1 MEKEGHLPFLDIDI
15 YRKTDSSLG
24 HKVYRKPTH
33 TYLYPHQNSHHH
45 PANKQSVLA
54 SLIHRAKALC
64 DQDSLTHELEFL
76 TIVFKDNGYSH
87 QQIRVMKQATRTA
100 KTDVK
105 PISTAYIPYTQTT
118 YGRLSRMFAKHIIK
132 SVAVQKFC
140 QCFLATGPDDE
151 SVIYLYEPA
160 YRFVYRLFYYSLLK
174 ILHEEICNW

>member
-1 MEKEGHLPFLDIDI
+1 MEKEEGQLPFLDIAI
-15 YRKTDSSLG
+15 YRKTDGSIG
-24 HKVYRKPTH
+24 HKVHRKPTH
-33 TYLYPHQNSHHH
+33 TNLYPHQNSHRH

-105 PISTAYIPYTQTT
+105 LISTAYIPYTQQHMADSAECSPNTT
-118 YGRLSRMFAKHIIK
+118 SKVSPYHLEKYSPIFHQARKHW
-132 SVAVQKFC
+132 
-140 QCFLATGPDDE
+140 D
-151 SVIYLYEPA
+151 
-160 YRFVYRLFYYSLLK
+160 
-174 ILHEEICNW
+174 